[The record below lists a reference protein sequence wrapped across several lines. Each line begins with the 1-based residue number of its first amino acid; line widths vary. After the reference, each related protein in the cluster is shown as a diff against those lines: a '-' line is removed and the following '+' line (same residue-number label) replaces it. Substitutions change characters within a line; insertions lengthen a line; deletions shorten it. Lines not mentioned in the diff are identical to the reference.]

1 MRRSARARE
10 RSRGGLPDARFLLSS
25 LGYSG
30 GYKVQAVMLYGGGIF
45 NVVFI
50 TAGQIENVRVKE
62 NCIEYNLLCHL
73 RRVLVGFAPGRT
85 LFTVSL

>member
-1 MRRSARARE
+1 MVV
-10 RSRGGLPDARFLLSS
+10 GF
-25 LGYSG
+25 
-30 GYKVQAVMLYGGGIF
+30 F

-50 TAGQIENVRVKE
+50 TAGQIENVSVKE

-73 RRVLVGFAPGRT
+73 RWVLVGFAPGRT